1 MYARS
6 GRQELAIMM
15 EDQENA
21 VRDQLATSTTEA
33 KAQGRFA
40 EYEALGK
47 AAAKMVSQVAN
58 QVNLLWLSYLRLIG

>member
-1 MYARS
+1 
-6 GRQELAIMM
+6 MM